1 MSPEEEAA
9 VKEVVKEV
17 ALKAL
22 DEGILTA
29 VEMMRMAAAEYPN
42 ATVTQVA
49 NSIEASIPRE

>member
-17 ALKAL
+17 ARKAL

-29 VEMMRMAAAEYPN
+29 VEMMRMAAAEYPY

-49 NSIEASIPRE
+49 NSIEASVPRE